1 MHLKFSYKKN
11 YVHETYLRKILPNA
25 LRHLTTPYVTTSG
38 SFIIIKKFDNLQTL
52 VRVER
57 KKGKNWSFIKIQKN
71 MESNE
76 EE

>member
-1 MHLKFSYKKN
+1 M
-11 YVHETYLRKILPNA
+11 TYLRKILPNA

-57 KKGKNWSFIKIQKN
+57 KKWKNWSFIKIQKN